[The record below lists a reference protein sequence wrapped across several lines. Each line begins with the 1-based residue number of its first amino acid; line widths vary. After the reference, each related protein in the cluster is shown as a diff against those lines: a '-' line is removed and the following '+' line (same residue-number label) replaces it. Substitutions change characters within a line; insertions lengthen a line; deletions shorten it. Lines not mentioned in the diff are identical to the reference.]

1 MHSSP
6 VGPTDTV
13 PGFIALLISAD
24 WRSIL
29 TEIQATNRI
38 SSVSRMLK
46 LAIVVVCFSLC
57 GAGTFIVSTPRDEQL
72 QQKTN
77 VMPVKNRQLI
87 QRNWIQV

>member
-1 MHSSP
+1 
-6 VGPTDTV
+6 VGFT
-13 PGFIALLISAD
+13 ALLISVG
-24 WRSIL
+24 WGSIL
-29 TEIQATNRI
+29 TETQSTSLD

-57 GAGTFIVSTPRDEQL
+57 AAGTFIVSMPREERS

-87 QRNWIQV
+87 QQAWLRV

>member
-1 MHSSP
+1 
-6 VGPTDTV
+6 
-13 PGFIALLISAD
+13 
-24 WRSIL
+24 
-29 TEIQATNRI
+29 
-38 SSVSRMLK
+38 MLK

-57 GAGTFIVSTPRDEQL
+57 GAGTFIVFTPRDEQL

>member
-1 MHSSP
+1 M
-6 VGPTDTV
+6 GTARA
-13 PGFIALLISAD
+13 FIALLISAV

-29 TEIQATNRI
+29 SEIQATNRI

-57 GAGTFIVSTPRDEQL
+57 GAGSFIVSMPRDDQS

>member
-1 MHSSP
+1 
-6 VGPTDTV
+6 
-13 PGFIALLISAD
+13 
-24 WRSIL
+24 
-29 TEIQATNRI
+29 
-38 SSVSRMLK
+38 MLK

-57 GAGTFIVSTPRDEQL
+57 GAGTFIVSTPQDEQL

>member
-1 MHSSP
+1 MQSSLA
-6 VGPTDTV
+6 GPTDTA
-13 PGFIALLISAD
+13 PGFIALLISAV

-29 TEIQATNRI
+29 TEIQTTNRI
-38 SSVSRMLK
+38 SSVNRILK

-57 GAGTFIVSTPRDEQL
+57 GAGTFIVSMPGDEQS

-77 VMPVKNRQLI
+77 VMPVKNRQFI